1 MRRQLET
8 KTAKFESL
16 QAKDLEL
23 AEQERREAEEILQL
37 KRVIE
42 EMSVEMESV
51 KRTWGTP
58 GLWSEAEEAVGGKDK
73 DREREMEDL
82 REKLSAAER
91 SIHTL
96 NSEIDEEN
104 DTIDGLQEEID
115 KLVAQLEDTHS
126 HDEDRNECRDYEEAA
141 RGRKLSAAE
150 SSRACRQKIWSW
162 QSRREGRPRRFYS

>member
-1 MRRQLET
+1 MQEEIDKLVAQLEDTHSHDEEEMETMRRQLET

-51 KRTWGTP
+51 KKDLGHTRA
-58 GLWSEAEEAVGGKDK
+58 LLSEAEEAVGGKDK

-96 NSEIDEEN
+96 NSEIDKEN
-104 DTIDGLQEEID
+104 DTID
-115 KLVAQLEDTHS
+115 
-126 HDEDRNECRDYEEAA
+126 
-141 RGRKLSAAE
+141 LSL
-150 SSRACRQKIWSW
+150 IHI
-162 QSRREGRPRRFYS
+162 